1 MIRDDIW
8 SVAINGNIFRIGEP
22 NTFSGFESQ
31 EIVRTPTRIA
41 KSERNGQMA
50 SVPYIEIWAGDLLWI
65 EIDAGQCQGVEYFE
79 PDPRPD
85 LTASPTGADA
95 FAMAVGGPIGGAM
108 APINITEISLV
119 DLPAEIMTDYTACTT
134 PPEIDCNDPAC
145 PVHGVPL

>member
-1 MIRDDIW
+1 MIRDDIR
-8 SVAINGNIFRIGEP
+8 SVAIMGNIHTVGQ
-22 NTFSGFESQ
+22 ESSFDGMPWASPQ
-31 EIVRTPTRIA
+31 RRVTKIV

-95 FAMAVGGPIGGAM
+95 FAMAVGGPMGGAMAM
-108 APINITEISLV
+108 APINITEIS
-119 DLPAEIMTDYTACTT
+119 PISRPCIT
-134 PPEIDCNDPAC
+134 PPELDCNDPAC
-145 PVHGVPL
+145 PIHGVPL